1 MAATGLTT
9 TISTKGQL
17 ILPKA
22 IRDRLQWDAGTRLAV
37 EHTADGVLLK
47 PLAAAFANPAGRRFR
62 PPLLCRPSEVGRRHG
77 SRDCDGGQTPACAR
91 AMLTSSSVT

>member
-9 TISTKGQL
+9 TVSTKGQV

-22 IRDRLQWDAGTRLAV
+22 IRDQLQWDAGTRLAV

-47 PLAAAFANPAGRRFR
+47 PLATAFARTQPEDVFGSLPYKGEPKSIEEMRAGVAMEAR
-62 PPLLCRPSEVGRRHG
+62 RRH
-77 SRDCDGGQTPACAR
+77 AR
-91 AMLTSSSVT
+91 GRY